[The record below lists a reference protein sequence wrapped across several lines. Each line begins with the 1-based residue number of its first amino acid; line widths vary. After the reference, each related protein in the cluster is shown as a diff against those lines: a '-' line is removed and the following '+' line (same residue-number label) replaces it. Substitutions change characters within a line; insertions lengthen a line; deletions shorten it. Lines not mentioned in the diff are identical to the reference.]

1 MATVNPAYLIP
12 YIRLMIG
19 DTNPDSFR
27 YVNEWLEVALQSS
40 IKSSWFNNKYT
51 IDGSGLV
58 SRNSDAWFDTQEPP
72 VILQADE
79 RPIVLLAAVTVL
91 EGSLENSA
99 WNLAT
104 WRDNEIS
111 FSNLEGGRVRDA
123 NLQRLWNE
131 LLSLV
136 QQPTKKLAGTL
147 KGDLPGYLNNQ
158 YERDTLY

>member
-27 YVNEWLEVALQSS
+27 YLNEWLEVALQSA

-58 SRNSDAWFDTQEPP
+58 SRNLSTWFPIEEPP
-72 VILQADE
+72 VLLQADE
-79 RPIVLLAAVTVL
+79 RPIVLLAAVTIL

-136 QQPTKKLAGTL
+136 QQPTKKLVGTL
-147 KGDLPGYLNNQ
+147 KGSLPGYLNND
-158 YERDTLY
+158 YEKDTKY